1 MIVLAKSATMAR
13 LGFRPRRLRSLVA
26 ATTATVAVA
35 CACLLSAAQPSVAQ
49 PPSYE
54 HLTGSGSTWA
64 QGAISQWDADVE
76 TNYGLQVSYGA
87 GGSTT
92 GRNDFKNGVDQFA
105 ASEIPYGQYD
115 GTTYDK
121 PPSQGYAYMPD
132 VAGGTTFMYNLK
144 VGTHQVTNLR
154 LSGKSIADIFTGVDQ
169 FWDATEIKHDNP
181 QINLPH
187 IAIIP
192 VVREDGAGST
202 ADLTDWMNQ
211 TEHSIWATYLGK
223 TRAGVPVTSTSF
235 YPLDQQLDPTMTA
248 QNGDPNVAGYITQ
261 AQSNGAIGYVEYYY
275 AISSNFPVAKVLN
288 ADGYYTEPTPGHV
301 AVSLLKAQIDY
312 NKSDVNYLTENLSG
326 VYTDTDPRTYEL
338 SAYSYFILPTS
349 LGTNIKSNAQGLSL
363 GVYGSYLLC
372 RGQNEVDH
380 LGYSALPINLVL
392 AGYQQLAKIPGAQI
406 PNTSGGF
413 VAGCNNPTFSTNGT
427 NTLAVNDPNPPACDR
442 AGTTQCSTATGGAP
456 GSNPV
461 TGTGSNPG
469 GNTGT
474 NPGNNNPSG
483 NTGTNNPGGNTGT
496 SNSGGGTNPGGGSNT
511 GGGTQPSSSATIPGS
526 SPSSNGATT
535 PGGAQSTC
543 DPNTGVCNSA
553 TAGGNGTVANG
564 ASGVPV
570 PVSLSASNDDGVQVM
585 LMSLTAALFLGLCV
599 IPPLVAQA
607 GDKRRHR
614 RRDNWPGGP
623 GGNGGPGA
631 WQ

>member
-1 MIVLAKSATMAR
+1 MVVVARVATTAR
-13 LGFRPRRLRSLVA
+13 RGLRPRRLRSLVA
-26 ATTATVAVA
+26 ATTATVAAA
-35 CACLLSAAQPSVAQ
+35 CACLLAAASPSAAQQSMQ
-49 PPSYE
+49 Q
-54 HLTGSGSTWA
+54 LTGDGSTWA
-64 QGAISQWDADVE
+64 QPAIGQWNNDVFA
-76 TNYGLQVSYGA
+76 NYGLQVNYTGN
-87 GGSTT
+87 GSTT
-92 GRNDFKNGVDQFA
+92 GRNDFKNGVVQFG

-115 GTTYDK
+115 GSTYDH

-144 VGTHQVTNLR
+144 VGTQQVTNLR

-169 FWDATEIKHDNP
+169 FWDAAEIKHDNP

-235 YPLDQQLDPTMTA
+235 YPVDQQLDPTMTA
-248 QNGDPNVAGYITQ
+248 QNGDPNVAGYVAQ
-261 AQSNGAIGYVEYYY
+261 AQSNGAIGYVEYSY

-288 ADGYYTEPTPGHV
+288 AAGYYTEPTPGHV
-301 AVSLLKAQIDY
+301 AVSLLKAQIDN

-349 LGTNIKSNAQGLSL
+349 LGTNVKSDAQGRSL
-363 GVYGSYLLC
+363 GVYGGYLLC
-372 RGQNEVDH
+372 RGQNEVDK

-413 VAGCNNPTFSTNGT
+413 IAGCNNPTFSTNGT
-427 NTLAVNDPNPPACDR
+427 NTLAVKDPNPPACDHGG
-442 AGTTQCSTATGGAP
+442 AIQCSTATGGAP

-461 TGTGSNPG
+461 TGGGTNPGGNTGTNPGNSNPG

-474 NPGNNNPSG
+474 NPG
-483 NTGTNNPGGNTGT
+483 TNPGN
-496 SNSGGGTNPGGGSNT
+496 SNPGGGTNPGGGSNT
-511 GGGTQPSSSATIPGS
+511 GSGTQPSSAATIPGS

-535 PGGAQSTC
+535 PGGAQPTC
-543 DPNTGVCNSA
+543 DPNTGVCSSA
-553 TAGGNGTVANG
+553 TTGGNGTVANG
-564 ASGVPV
+564 VSGVPV
-570 PVSLSASNDDGVQVM
+570 PVSLSASNDDGVQAM
-585 LMSLTAALFLGLCV
+585 LISLAAALFLGLCI

-607 GDKRRHR
+607 SDKRRQR
-614 RRDNWPGGP
+614 RRGNWPGGP